1 MYENPELLLSAEL
14 QVILVK
20 ILCRKRTRTFTAKNL
35 KQIDLVF
42 CTCWL
47 FPISFHHNFSHWN
60 LLTLYKI
67 IKETFFCYNMWERNS
82 FLYVVGNIFFVST
95 DWLFMKMK
103 NMMAATALIT
113 ITLCRWKLNK
123 LFSADFWKIFQKNLD
138 IVLFQLLEKCIS
150 RCIKRQHVLHMQH
163 SSYPRVGF
171 TNFHPTQYS
180 RSLGEIVLPPQLI
193 FLSGTS
199 GLPLNVSAC
208 LAKMNKPLHW
218 YFTKV
223 MVHFLIVLFNVAHEK
238 KMG

>member
-20 ILCRKRTRTFTAKNL
+20 MLCRKRTRIFTAKNL

-103 NMMAATALIT
+103 NMMAETALIT
-113 ITLCRWKLNK
+113 ISLCRWKFK
-123 LFSADFWKIFQKNLD
+123 QAFQCWSLKNISEKSWHS
-138 IVLFQLLEKCIS
+138 IVPVTGKMHFQVHQEAACPS
-150 RCIKRQHVLHMQH
+150 HAV
-163 SSYPRVGF
+163 PF
-171 TNFHPTQYS
+171 
-180 RSLGEIVLPPQLI
+180 LP
-193 FLSGTS
+193 
-199 GLPLNVSAC
+199 
-208 LAKMNKPLHW
+208 
-218 YFTKV
+218 
-223 MVHFLIVLFNVAHEK
+223 
-238 KMG
+238 